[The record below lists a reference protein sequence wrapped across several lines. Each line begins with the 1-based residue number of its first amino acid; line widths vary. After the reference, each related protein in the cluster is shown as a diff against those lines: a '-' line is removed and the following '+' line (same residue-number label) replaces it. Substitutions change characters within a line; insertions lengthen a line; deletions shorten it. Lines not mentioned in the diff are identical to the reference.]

1 MRSSVN
7 ESGRAL
13 DSVSENFDDEPS
25 ADKTDGSLNAMG
37 ENFDKE
43 QSAHSKMKLENKGLF
58 FRHLGALFKKRA
70 ANFRRDKRA
79 CTFLDASDVF
89 VSLSITVLS
98 HLFLAIR

>member
-79 CTFLDASDVF
+79 CTFLDVPAMCW
-89 VSLSITVLS
+89 
-98 HLFLAIR
+98 